1 MARTILEIYDAI
13 IAEKETG
20 TQLQDLTPDPETST
34 QLLSDLSSGSK
45 VAIWRLWAYITAVAI
60 YAHEVIFDIFKE
72 EVQAIADAAAPGTPA
87 WYRQKMLEF
96 QYGDTLT
103 YLNYQYVY
111 DPVDE
116 SARII
121 TRCAVQERS
130 DGAVLIKVAKDSGGS
145 PAPLSAPEK
154 SAAESYANK
163 VKFAGTRLAVTSLDP
178 DVLEIDYTI
187 YYDPL
192 VPLATL
198 QTNLQAAADAFLE
211 ELPFN
216 AEFRITRFTDALQAV
231 DGVIDPVFQSAQA
244 TPDGGSAEA
253 ITVRYVPAAG
263 YMELDDTLANMFTF
277 VAQIS

>member
-1 MARTILEIYDAI
+1 MARTILEIYDSI
-13 IAEKETG
+13 IAEKESG
-20 TQLQDLTPDPETST
+20 TLLEDLSPNPETSG
-34 QLLSDLSSGSK
+34 QLLTDLSSGSK

-72 EVQAIADAAAPGTPA
+72 EVQEIADAAAPGTPG

-103 YLNYQYVY
+103 YVNYQYVY

-145 PAPLSAPEK
+145 PVPLSAPEK
-154 SAAESYANK
+154 SAAESYAAK
-163 VKFAGTRLAVTSLDP
+163 IKFAGTRLAVTSLNADEL
-178 DVLEIDYTI
+178 DIDYTI

-192 VPLATL
+192 IPLATL
-198 QTNLQAAADAFLE
+198 QSNLQAASDEFLAD
-211 ELPFN
+211 LPFN
-216 AEFRITRFTDALQAV
+216 AEFRITKFTDALQAV
-231 DGVIDPVFQSAQA
+231 EGVIDPVFQSATGTA
-244 TPDGGSAEA
+244 DGGSPEA
-253 ITVRYVPAAG
+253 IAVRYVPAAG
-263 YMELDDTLANMFTF
+263 YMTLADTLANMFTF
-277 VAQIS
+277 VAQL

>member
-20 TQLQDLTPDPETST
+20 TQLEDLTPDPETST
-34 QLLSDLSSGSK
+34 QLLNDLNSGSK
-45 VAIWRLWAYITAVAI
+45 VAIWRLWAFITAVAI

-72 EVQAIADAAAPGTPA
+72 EVQAIADAAAPGTPG

-103 YLNYQYVY
+103 YQNYQYVY

-116 SARII
+116 SAQII

-154 SAAESYANK
+154 SAAESYAAK
-163 VKFAGTRLAVTSLDP
+163 IKFAGTRLAVTSLDP
-178 DVLEIDYTI
+178 DEIEIDYTI

-198 QTNLQAAADAFLE
+198 QSNLQAAADAFLE
-211 ELPFN
+211 DLPFN
-216 AEFRITRFTDALQAV
+216 AEFRITKFTDALQAV
-231 DGVIDPVFQSAQA
+231 DGVIDPVFQSATGTA
-244 TPDGGSAEA
+244 DGGSPET
-253 ITVRYVPAAG
+253 ITVRYLPAAG
-263 YMELDDTLANMFTF
+263 YCVFADTLENMFTF
-277 VAQIS
+277 VAQIN

>member
-34 QLLSDLSSGSK
+34 NLLTDLSSGSK

-60 YAHEVIFDIFKE
+60 YVHEVLFDIFKE
-72 EVQAIADAAAPGTPA
+72 EVQEIADAAAPGTPG
-87 WYRQKMLEF
+87 WYQNKMLEF

-103 YLNYQYVY
+103 YTNFQYVY
-111 DPVDE
+111 DPVNE
-116 SARII
+116 ANRII

-154 SAAESYANK
+154 AAAESYAAK
-163 VKFAGTRLAVTSLDP
+163 IKFAGTKLAVTSLDP
-178 DVLEIDYTI
+178 DELDIAYTI

-192 VPLATL
+192 IPLATL
-198 QTNLQAAADAFLE
+198 QADLQAAADAFLE

-216 AEFRITRFTDALQAV
+216 AEFRITKFTDALQAV
-231 DGVIDPVFQSAQA
+231 EGVIDPVFSSATA
-244 TPDGGSAEA
+244 TPDGGSPESV
-253 ITVRYVPAAG
+253 TVRYLPAAG
-263 YMELDDTLANMFTF
+263 YMVFADTIENMFTF
-277 VAQIS
+277 QAQIN

>member
-1 MARTILEIYDAI
+1 MARTIAAIYDSI

-20 TQLQDLTPDPETST
+20 SQLQDLTPDPETST
-34 QLLSDLSSGSK
+34 QLLSELSSGSK

-60 YAHEVIFDIFKE
+60 YAHEVIFDLFQE
-72 EVQAIADAAAPGTPA
+72 EVQAIADAAAPGTPG

-130 DGAVLIKVAKDSGGS
+130 DGAVLIKVAKDSGGL
-145 PAPLSAPEK
+145 PVPLSAPEK
-154 SAAESYANK
+154 SAAESYAAK
-163 VKFAGTRLAVTSLDP
+163 IKFAGTRLAVTSLDA
-178 DVLEIDYTI
+178 DELDIDYTI

-198 QTNLQAAADAFLE
+198 QANLQAAADAFLE
-211 ELPFN
+211 DLPFN
-216 AEFRITRFTDALQAV
+216 AEFRVTRFTDALQAV
-231 DGVIDPVFQSAQA
+231 DGVIDPVFQSATA
-244 TPDGGSAEA
+244 TPDGGSPETV
-253 ITVRYVPAAG
+253 TVRYVPAAG
-263 YMELDDTLANMFTF
+263 YMTFADTVANMFTF